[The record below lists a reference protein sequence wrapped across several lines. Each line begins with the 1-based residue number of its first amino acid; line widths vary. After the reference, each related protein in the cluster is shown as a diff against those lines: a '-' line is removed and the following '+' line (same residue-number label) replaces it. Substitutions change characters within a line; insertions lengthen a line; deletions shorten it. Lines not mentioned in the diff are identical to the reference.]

1 MKPAPF
7 TYYCPGTLDEAV
19 GLLDQHGE
27 DGKILAGGQSL
38 MPLMSLRLARPA
50 VIVDLNRVPG
60 LDRIDANGDGG
71 LSIGALTRQ
80 RALERDTGLA
90 TQNPLLA
97 AAVPLIG
104 HFQIRNRG
112 TVGGSLV
119 HADPAAELPAV
130 TVALGADFVLT
141 SVGGERVV
149 SAEDFYLG
157 YMATA
162 VEANEVLTE
171 IRLPAWK
178 AGRLWAIDEVSRRK
192 GDFAMVG
199 VALWVDLDG
208 SACSDARIT
217 LFGVGG
223 KPVRVEKAEQHLK
236 GAALDDATLKRGG
249 AHRLRGVG
257 ARRRHPRIGALPQGG
272 GRRSHPARAERGRG
286 PGLVACPVDSRAK
299 VRRIFCRRQGAT
311 TCRGDRRSPSGAGTT
326 RGGATQPMAKKT
338 SKLARES
345 AGQATGE
352 GSAS

>member
-7 TYYCPGTLDEAV
+7 SYYCPATIEEAV
-19 GLLDQHGE
+19 SLLDQYGD
-27 DGKILAGGQSL
+27 DGKVLAGGQSL

-50 VIVDLNRVPG
+50 VIVDLNRVAG
-60 LDRIDANGDGG
+60 LDNVAANGGG

-80 RALERDTGLA
+80 RALERDAGLEA
-90 TQNPLLA
+90 RNPLLA

-130 TVALGADFVLT
+130 SVALGAEFVLA
-141 SVGGERVV
+141 SAAGERVV

-162 VEANEVLTE
+162 IEANEVLTE
-171 IRLPAWK
+171 IRVPAWK

-199 VALWVDLDG
+199 VALWADMNGD
-208 SACSDARIT
+208 ACEDARIT

-223 KPVRVEKAEQHLK
+223 RPVRAEQAEQRLR
-236 GAALDDATLKRGG
+236 GASLDDATLKEVERIVFEELEPDSDIHASALYRKEVGG
-249 AHRLRGVG
+249 VLT
-257 ARRRHPRIGALPQGG
+257 RRAL
-272 GRRSHPARAERGRG
+272 SAAAARAEGN
-286 PGLVACPVDSRAK
+286 
-299 VRRIFCRRQGAT
+299 
-311 TCRGDRRSPSGAGTT
+311 
-326 RGGATQPMAKKT
+326 
-338 SKLARES
+338 
-345 AGQATGE
+345 
-352 GSAS
+352 AS

>member
-7 TYYCPGTLDEAV
+7 SYYCPATIEEAV
-19 GLLDQHGE
+19 SLLDQYGD
-27 DGKILAGGQSL
+27 DGKVLAGGQSL

-50 VIVDLNRVPG
+50 VIVDLNRIAG
-60 LDRIDANGDGG
+60 LDGVADNGNGG

-80 RALERDTGLA
+80 RALERDAGLEA
-90 TQNPLLA
+90 RNPLLA

-130 TVALGADFVLT
+130 SVALGAEFVLA
-141 SVGGERVV
+141 SAAGERVV

-162 VEANEVLTE
+162 IEANEVLTE
-171 IRLPAWK
+171 IRVPAWK

-199 VALWVDLDG
+199 VALWADMNGD
-208 SACSDARIT
+208 ACEDARIT

-223 KPVRVEKAEQHLK
+223 RPVRAEQAEQRLR
-236 GAALDDATLKRGG
+236 GASLDDATLKEVERIVFEELEPDSDIHASALYRKEVGG
-249 AHRLRGVG
+249 VLT
-257 ARRRHPRIGALPQGG
+257 RRAL
-272 GRRSHPARAERGRG
+272 SAAAARA
-286 PGLVACPVDSRAK
+286 
-299 VRRIFCRRQGAT
+299 
-311 TCRGDRRSPSGAGTT
+311 
-326 RGGATQPMAKKT
+326 
-338 SKLARES
+338 
-345 AGQATGE
+345 E

>member
-7 TYYCPGTLDEAV
+7 AYYGPRTLDEAV
-19 GLLDQHGE
+19 RLLEEHGE

-60 LDRIDANGDGG
+60 LDRIAADGDSG

-80 RALERDTGLA
+80 RALERDASLA
-90 TQNPLLA
+90 TRNPLLA

-130 TVALGADFVLT
+130 AVALGADFVLA
-141 SVGGERVV
+141 SASGERVV
-149 SAEDFYLG
+149 PAEEFYLG

-162 VEANEVLTE
+162 IEPNEVLTGV
-171 IRLPAWK
+171 RLPPWN

-208 SACSDARIT
+208 SACADARIV

-223 KPVRVEKAEQHLK
+223 KPVRIEKAEARLK
-236 GAALDDATLKRGG
+236 GAVLDEATHREVERIVAEELDPDSDIHASALYRKEVGG
-249 AHRLRGVG
+249 VLT
-257 ARRRHPRIGALPQGG
+257 RRALAAAA
-272 GRRSHPARAERGRG
+272 ARA
-286 PGLVACPVDSRAK
+286 
-299 VRRIFCRRQGAT
+299 T
-311 TCRGDRRSPSGAGTT
+311 
-326 RGGATQPMAKKT
+326 
-338 SKLARES
+338 
-345 AGQATGE
+345 E
-352 GSAS
+352 GKAP

>member
-7 TYYCPGTLDEAV
+7 AYYCPETLDEAV
-19 GLLDQHGE
+19 RLLDEHGE
-27 DGKILAGGQSL
+27 NGKVLAGGQSL
-38 MPLMSLRLARPA
+38 MPLMSLRLARPE
-50 VIVDLNRVPG
+50 VIIDLNRVPG
-60 LDRIDANGDGG
+60 LDRIAANGDRG
-71 LSIGALTRQ
+71 LGIGALTRQ
-80 RALERDTGLA
+80 RALERDASLTA
-90 TQNPLLA
+90 RNPLLA

-141 SVGGERVV
+141 GASGERVV
-149 SAEDFYLG
+149 PAEEFYLG

-162 VEANEVLTE
+162 IEANEVLTE

-208 SACSDARIT
+208 SACADARIT

-223 KPVRVEKAEQHLK
+223 KPVRIEKAEQHLK
-236 GAALDDATLKRGG
+236 GAVLDDSTFKEVERIVADELDPDSDIHASALYRKEVGG
-249 AHRLRGVG
+249 VL
-257 ARRRHPRIGALPQGG
+257 ARRAL
-272 GRRSHPARAERGRG
+272 SAAAAR
-286 PGLVACPVDSRAK
+286 
-299 VRRIFCRRQGAT
+299 
-311 TCRGDRRSPSGAGTT
+311 
-326 RGGATQPMAKKT
+326 
-338 SKLARES
+338 
-345 AGQATGE
+345 GE
-352 GSAS
+352 DSAS

>member
-7 TYYCPGTLDEAV
+7 AYYCPETLDEAV
-19 GLLDQHGE
+19 RLLDEHGE
-27 DGKILAGGQSL
+27 NGKVLAGGQSL
-38 MPLMSLRLARPA
+38 MPLMSLRLARPE
-50 VIVDLNRVPG
+50 VIIDLNRVPG
-60 LDRIDANGDGG
+60 LDRIAANGDRG
-71 LSIGALTRQ
+71 LGIGALTRQ
-80 RALERDTGLA
+80 RALERDASLTA
-90 TQNPLLA
+90 RNPLLA

-141 SVGGERVV
+141 GASGERVV
-149 SAEDFYLG
+149 PAEEFYLG

-162 VEANEVLTE
+162 IEANEVLTE

-208 SACSDARIT
+208 SACADARIT

-223 KPVRVEKAEQHLK
+223 KPVRVEKAEQRLK
-236 GAALDDATLKRGG
+236 GAVLDDSTFKEVERIVADELDPDSDIHASALYRKEVGG
-249 AHRLRGVG
+249 VL
-257 ARRRHPRIGALPQGG
+257 ARRAL
-272 GRRSHPARAERGRG
+272 SAAAAR
-286 PGLVACPVDSRAK
+286 
-299 VRRIFCRRQGAT
+299 
-311 TCRGDRRSPSGAGTT
+311 
-326 RGGATQPMAKKT
+326 
-338 SKLARES
+338 
-345 AGQATGE
+345 GE
-352 GSAS
+352 DSAS

>member
-7 TYYCPGTLDEAV
+7 TYYCPATLEEAV
-19 GLLDQHGE
+19 SLLDHHGD
-27 DGKILAGGQSL
+27 DGKVLAGGQSL

-50 VIVDLNRVPG
+50 VIVDLNRVAG
-60 LDRIDANGDGG
+60 LDGVADNGNDG
-71 LSIGALTRQ
+71 LSIGALMRQ
-80 RALERDTGLA
+80 RALERNADLEDW
-90 TQNPLLA
+90 NPLLA

-130 TVALGADFVLT
+130 SVTLGAEFVLA
-141 SVGGERVV
+141 SASGERVV

-162 VEANEVLTE
+162 IEANEVLTE
-171 IRLPAWK
+171 IRVPAWK

-199 VALWVDLDG
+199 VALWADMNGD
-208 SACSDARIT
+208 ACEDARIT

-223 KPVRVEKAEQHLK
+223 KPLRAEKAEQRLK
-236 GAALDDATLKRGG
+236 GAALDDATLKEVERIVFEELEPDSDIHASALYRKEVGG
-249 AHRLRGVG
+249 VLT
-257 ARRRHPRIGALPQGG
+257 RRAL
-272 GRRSHPARAERGRG
+272 SAAAARA
-286 PGLVACPVDSRAK
+286 
-299 VRRIFCRRQGAT
+299 
-311 TCRGDRRSPSGAGTT
+311 
-326 RGGATQPMAKKT
+326 
-338 SKLARES
+338 
-345 AGQATGE
+345 E

>member
-7 TYYCPGTLDEAV
+7 SYYCPESLDEAV
-19 GLLDQHGE
+19 GLLDEHGD

-60 LDRIDANGDGG
+60 LDRVAAHGDGG

-80 RALERDTGLA
+80 RALERDADLPA
-90 TQNPLLA
+90 RNPLLA

-130 TVALGADFVLT
+130 SVALGAEFVLA
-141 SVGGERVV
+141 SAAGERVV

-162 VEANEVLTE
+162 CEANEVLTE
-171 IRLPAWK
+171 VRIPAWK

-199 VALWVDLDG
+199 VALWADLNG
-208 SACSDARIT
+208 GACEDARIT

-223 KPVRVEKAEQHLK
+223 RPVRVEKAEQRLK
-236 GAALDDATLKRGG
+236 GAALDDATLKEVERIVFEELEPDSDIHASALYRKEVGG
-249 AHRLRGVG
+249 VLTRRALG
-257 ARRRHPRIGALPQGG
+257 AAA
-272 GRRSHPARAERGRG
+272 ARAN
-286 PGLVACPVDSRAK
+286 
-299 VRRIFCRRQGAT
+299 
-311 TCRGDRRSPSGAGTT
+311 
-326 RGGATQPMAKKT
+326 
-338 SKLARES
+338 
-345 AGQATGE
+345 GE

>member
-7 TYYCPGTLDEAV
+7 SYYCPATIEEAAS
-19 GLLDQHGE
+19 LLDQYGD
-27 DGKILAGGQSL
+27 DGKVLAGGQSL

-50 VIVDLNRVPG
+50 VIVDLNRIAG
-60 LDRIDANGDGG
+60 LDGVADNGNDG
-71 LSIGALTRQ
+71 LSIGALMRQ
-80 RALERDTGLA
+80 RALERDPGLEA
-90 TQNPLLA
+90 RNPLLA

-130 TVALGADFVLT
+130 SVALGAEFVLA
-141 SVGGERVV
+141 SAAGERVV

-162 VEANEVLTE
+162 IEANEVLTE
-171 IRLPAWK
+171 IRVPAWK

-199 VALWVDLDG
+199 VALWADMNGD
-208 SACSDARIT
+208 ACEDARIT

-223 KPVRVEKAEQHLK
+223 RPVRAQQAEQRLR
-236 GAALDDATLKRGG
+236 GASLDDATLKEVERIVFEELEPDSDIHASALYRKEVGG
-249 AHRLRGVG
+249 VLTRRALSAAG
-257 ARRRHPRIGALPQGG
+257 ARA
-272 GRRSHPARAERGRG
+272 
-286 PGLVACPVDSRAK
+286 
-299 VRRIFCRRQGAT
+299 
-311 TCRGDRRSPSGAGTT
+311 
-326 RGGATQPMAKKT
+326 
-338 SKLARES
+338 
-345 AGQATGE
+345 E